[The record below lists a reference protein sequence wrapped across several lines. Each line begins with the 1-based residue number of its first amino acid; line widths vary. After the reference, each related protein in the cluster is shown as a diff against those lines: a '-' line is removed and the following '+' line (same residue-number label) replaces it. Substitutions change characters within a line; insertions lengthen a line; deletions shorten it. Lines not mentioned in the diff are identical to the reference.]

1 MGDLFSVAG
10 SAVGV
15 ISLGLSVCQG
25 LLTYYGQ
32 YKSFHQEINDVTS
45 HLETLD
51 CMLKVLM
58 NTIRK
63 GELQTASLTAEPAR
77 IAIDT
82 IQRCERKLLE
92 LDETLKKCRDTPFST
107 SSSLKFSKAR
117 ALYPF
122 RRETLVALRES
133 VRWLQGN
140 LENSLSLLNL

>member
-1 MGDLFSVAG
+1 MSDPFSVAG

-15 ISLGLSVCQG
+15 ISLGLTVCQG

-32 YKSFHQEINDVTS
+32 YKSFHQETNDATS

-51 CMLKVLM
+51 CMLKVLV
-58 NTIRK
+58 NTITK

-77 IAIDT
+77 IAIET
-82 IQRCERKLLE
+82 IKRCERKILE
-92 LDETLKKCRDTPFST
+92 LDETLKKCKDTPVSA

-122 RRETLVALRES
+122 RRDTLVALRGS
-133 VRWLQGN
+133 VHWLQGN